1 MKRKETKYIKEPRNI
16 SGNGQVKLKRLST
29 TKKFITRSNFWDSF
43 FFSLFNY

>member
-29 TKKFITRSNFWDSF
+29 TKKIYYKIKF
-43 FFSLFNY
+43 LE